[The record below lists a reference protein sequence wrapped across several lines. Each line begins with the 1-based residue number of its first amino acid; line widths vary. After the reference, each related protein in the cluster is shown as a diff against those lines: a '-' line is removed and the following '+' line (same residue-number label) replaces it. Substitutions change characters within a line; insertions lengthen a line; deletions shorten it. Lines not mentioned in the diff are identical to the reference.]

1 MLIYN
6 VRMQVPMIDWA
17 AHAFGMVG
25 GLLVSVAVVTH
36 ACTFLNA

>member
-1 MLIYN
+1 MLVDN
-6 VRMQVPMIDWA
+6 AHMQVPMIDWA

-36 ACTFLNA
+36 ACTFVNA